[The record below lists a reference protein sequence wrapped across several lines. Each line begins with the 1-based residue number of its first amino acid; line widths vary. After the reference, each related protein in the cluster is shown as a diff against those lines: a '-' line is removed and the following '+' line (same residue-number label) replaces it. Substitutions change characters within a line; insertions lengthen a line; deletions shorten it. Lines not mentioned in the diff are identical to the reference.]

1 MAKTEQEI
9 VFNYKKAI
17 RQALELEDIA
27 SAVKKVGNS
36 KMSNSLS
43 KVSKNWTGEN
53 AGAYTKK
60 GNKLKGKIEKSSNNI
75 KMASSTLKSMAQNI
89 YNAEMASLREIQM
102 RSQK

>member
-27 SAVKKVGNS
+27 SAVKKVGNN
-36 KMSNSLS
+36 KMTNSLS
-43 KVSKNWTGEN
+43 KVSKSWTGEN
-53 AGAYTKK
+53 ASSYTKK
-60 GNKLKGKIEKSSNNI
+60 GNKLKGKIEKTSNNI
-75 KMASSTLKSMAQNI
+75 DKAASTLKSMAQNI

>member
-9 VFNYKKAI
+9 VFNYRKTI

-27 SAVKKVGNS
+27 SGIKKIGNS
-36 KMSNSLS
+36 KMTNSLS
-43 KVSKNWTGEN
+43 KVSKNWTGGN
-53 AGAYTKK
+53 ADAYTKK
-60 GNKLKGKIEKSSNNI
+60 GNKLNGKVEKSSNDIN
-75 KMASSTLKSMAQNI
+75 MAASTLKSMAQNI